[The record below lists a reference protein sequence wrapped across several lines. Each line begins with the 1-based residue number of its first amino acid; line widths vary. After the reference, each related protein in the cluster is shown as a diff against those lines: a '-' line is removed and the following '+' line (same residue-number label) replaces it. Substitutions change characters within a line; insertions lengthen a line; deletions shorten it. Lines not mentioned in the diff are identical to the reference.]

1 MGNRIDRGKR
11 FIAGKAGL
19 CRRGDRSLER
29 TDRKRRINMLGKRVL
44 VVLNIDEN
52 AKASHKLDDVAL
64 QRDTRKQEA
73 LREA

>member
-1 MGNRIDRGKR
+1 M
-11 FIAGKAGL
+11 
-19 CRRGDRSLER
+19 ER